1 MGLLKIHESCVETL
15 KEFEGYAWDDKHD
28 DEVIKE
34 NDHHMDLIRYYIWGI
49 ARKLN
54 RWIV

>member
-1 MGLLKIHESCVETL
+1 L